1 MPLEIKCR
9 EQKEDAPKNRRPLP
23 LRQRRP
29 PLLKSLFTPSKE
41 EPSKV
46 CRSLTLHL
54 CFKVVYLCWRKTEE
68 NKGNSVKK
76 ESLGV
81 PSTFAKGT
89 PTFAL
94 LVRPPQNLP
103 QDLFKAVRHQ
113 VALAIVDVGRLRW
126 GSVAVS
132 VSVAVSGLGLRLSDL
147 RLYDFR

>member
-1 MPLEIKCR
+1 M
-9 EQKEDAPKNRRPLP
+9 
-23 LRQRRP
+23 
-29 PLLKSLFTPSKE
+29 
-41 EPSKV
+41 
-46 CRSLTLHL
+46 
-54 CFKVVYLCWRKTEE
+54 
-68 NKGNSVKK
+68 KK